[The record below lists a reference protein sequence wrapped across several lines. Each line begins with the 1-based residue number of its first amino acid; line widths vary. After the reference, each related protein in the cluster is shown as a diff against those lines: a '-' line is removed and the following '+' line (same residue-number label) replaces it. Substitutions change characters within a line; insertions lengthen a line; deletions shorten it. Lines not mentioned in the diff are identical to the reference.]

1 MTPCEPM
8 VNSVRA
14 VVPVG
19 EVRTLAPA
27 APRTLAPAARSVRHG
42 DYALEA
48 AKRRPAWSV
57 VSRGSDGGGPMRTLG
72 RRA

>member
-1 MTPCEPM
+1 MTPCEPK
-8 VNSVRA
+8 VKSVRA
-14 VVPVG
+14 VVAVG
-19 EVRTLAPA
+19 EA
-27 APRTLAPAARSVRHG
+27 RTLAPAARRDRHG
-42 DYALEA
+42 DYALAA